1 MEGSGS
7 LSVPCGAG
15 DRESQ
20 AGSKP
25 ASASRDVH
33 QGVIFS
39 SSAILDL
46 SQSGLHHFGEIFKV
60 PNLKQLHL
68 QRNALCTIPKDFFQL
83 LPNLSW
89 LDLRFNRITALPSG
103 IGCHKHLKTLL
114 LERNPIRMLPV
125 ELGSVTTLKA
135 LSLRHCPLEFPPPL
149 VVQRGLVAILTFL
162 QICAA
167 DHEAPHDGSPRVK
180 KMTVRDLPQPLLE
193 LSEEHVPNKETI
205 RSQEPKGSM
214 VTEKADFFPP
224 VETLDPHE
232 PRRSTEPPEDW
243 PSEEEIRRF
252 WKLRQEIVENEQA
265 GALGNQLLPA
275 ELPPS
280 LRAALSSRGKPL
292 PRPRPLCRMKIP
304 SFQGVLPELD
314 STRQALVRTSQLGK
328 SRGLALQ
335 ELRERQAQE
344 QSKSAHVLLPAPRHP
359 PQRQAIAARVEGE
372 HPGDE
377 EKAGGAREPAS
388 PAPAEEPAVTSR
400 RKQRPPARPPCP
412 GLRRQHPCSPAA
424 RLPRSSLWAL
434 RPLPRSSS
442 LTCLQLRPG
451 SSQRGS
457 HSSAAS
463 SGGLCRPGNPPPAS
477 SFPGPVRAV
486 LAPHPTRSLPRAIPR
501 PGRSSVV
508 LPKQLCPGVQAS
520 SPALLRAAL
529 CLQLRTPA
537 CETPV
542 MKSLCPCPGPQ
553 GPPTAHALC
562 PGPSPPGV
570 SSERGWGWSPYPS
583 TCTGSRLQA
592 AAGQTVRAPCPSRPP
607 GPAMRDALACCPS
620 GVPWLPLLPS
630 AGSRPAW
637 VLIWQRKGPRSWA
650 QGPQAGL
657 RSAVQATGHETGSRP
672 PPLPQGPGGPF
683 PSTCTPCPLAPRSLF
698 MVMRAPPP
706 TQSTE
711 GIVKVTPR
719 DQDPPW
725 AWV

>member
-344 QSKSAHVLLPAPRHP
+344 QSKRDKRLLQEWRESTQVMRRRQEEPGSLPAPP
-359 PQRQAIAARVEGE
+359 P
-372 HPGDE
+372 
-377 EKAGGAREPAS
+377 
-388 PAPAEEPAVTSR
+388 R
-400 RKQRPPARPPCP
+400 R
-412 GLRRQHPCSPAA
+412 
-424 RLPRSSLWAL
+424 
-434 RPLPRSSS
+434 
-442 LTCLQLRPG
+442 
-451 SSQRGS
+451 
-457 HSSAAS
+457 
-463 SGGLCRPGNPPPAS
+463 NP
-477 SFPGPVRAV
+477 
-486 LAPHPTRSLPRAIPR
+486 
-501 PGRSSVV
+501 
-508 LPKQLCPGVQAS
+508 
-520 SPALLRAAL
+520 
-529 CLQLRTPA
+529 LRTPV

-562 PGPSPPGV
+562 PGPSPPGPA
-570 SSERGWGWSPYPS
+570 RRI
-583 TCTGSRLQA
+583 T
-592 AAGQTVRAPCPSRPP
+592 AAGWLEWGHGSPQQSSKNTPQQQGAGHLQEHRVCTEPRALGVHVGAKEVRAHTGEFHP
-607 GPAMRDALACCPS
+607 GIQVWPA
-620 GVPWLPLLPS
+620 
-630 AGSRPAW
+630 
-637 VLIWQRKGPRSWA
+637 
-650 QGPQAGL
+650 
-657 RSAVQATGHETGSRP
+657 
-672 PPLPQGPGGPF
+672 
-683 PSTCTPCPLAPRSLF
+683 
-698 MVMRAPPP
+698 
-706 TQSTE
+706 
-711 GIVKVTPR
+711 
-719 DQDPPW
+719 
-725 AWV
+725 

>member
-125 ELGSVTTLKA
+125 ELGGVTTLKA

-167 DHEAPHDGSPRVK
+167 DHAAPHDGSPRVK
-180 KMTVRDLPQPLLE
+180 KITIRDLPQPLLD

-205 RSQEPKGSM
+205 HSQEPKGSM

-232 PRRSTEPPEDW
+232 PRRSPEPPEDW
-243 PSEEEIRRF
+243 PSEEEIQRF
-252 WKLRQEIVENEQA
+252 WKLRQEIVENEWA

-280 LRAALSSRGKPL
+280 LRAALSSRGKLL

-314 STRQALVRTSQLGK
+314 STRQALVRASQLGE
-328 SRGLALQ
+328 SRGLVLQ

-344 QSKSAHVLLPAPRHP
+344 QSKSTHVLLPAPRHP
-359 PQRQAIAARVEGE
+359 PRDKRALQEWRESTQVMKRRQEEPESLPAPPTRRNPGAAKIAFATDPRENKKTLKNSPGKVTQSKEKLLGLRGQTLEETLKPQAQQLHARRSRFRGLAPLKDVGRAARDAEMAQRL
-372 HPGDE
+372 HDE
-377 EKAGGAREPAS
+377 VLKL
-388 PAPAEEPAVTSR
+388 
-400 RKQRPPARPPCP
+400 K
-412 GLRRQHPCSPAA
+412 LRSALNRNHQCAA
-424 RLPRSSLWAL
+424 LPRSLLL
-434 RPLPRSSS
+434 RP
-442 LTCLQLRPG
+442 
-451 SSQRGS
+451 
-457 HSSAAS
+457 
-463 SGGLCRPGNPPPAS
+463 
-477 SFPGPVRAV
+477 AV
-486 LAPHPTRSLPRAIPR
+486 
-501 PGRSSVV
+501 
-508 LPKQLCPGVQAS
+508 
-520 SPALLRAAL
+520 
-529 CLQLRTPA
+529 
-537 CETPV
+537 
-542 MKSLCPCPGPQ
+542 
-553 GPPTAHALC
+553 
-562 PGPSPPGV
+562 
-570 SSERGWGWSPYPS
+570 
-583 TCTGSRLQA
+583 
-592 AAGQTVRAPCPSRPP
+592 SRPQNIFFNP
-607 GPAMRDALACCPS
+607 
-620 GVPWLPLLPS
+620 
-630 AGSRPAW
+630 
-637 VLIWQRKGPRSWA
+637 KY
-650 QGPQAGL
+650 
-657 RSAVQATGHETGSRP
+657 
-672 PPLPQGPGGPF
+672 
-683 PSTCTPCPLAPRSLF
+683 
-698 MVMRAPPP
+698 
-706 TQSTE
+706 
-711 GIVKVTPR
+711 
-719 DQDPPW
+719 
-725 AWV
+725 

>member
-162 QICAA
+162 QICEA
-167 DHEAPHDGSPRVK
+167 DHAAPHNGSPRVQPTKMAFCSLSVSPVK
-180 KMTVRDLPQPLLE
+180 KMTVRDLPQPLLD

-265 GALGNQLLPA
+265 GALGSQLLPA

-344 QSKSAHVLLPAPRHP
+344 QSKRDKRLLQEWRESTQVMRRRQEEPGSLPAPP
-359 PQRQAIAARVEGE
+359 PRRNPGAAKIAFATDPRENKKTPKNSPGKATQSKEKPLTSQELGGLRGQILEETLKPQTQQLHARRSRFRGLAPLEDVGKAARDAEMARRL
-372 HPGDE
+372 HDE
-377 EKAGGAREPAS
+377 VLKL
-388 PAPAEEPAVTSR
+388 
-400 RKQRPPARPPCP
+400 K
-412 GLRRQHPCSPAA
+412 LRSALNRNHQCAA
-424 RLPRSSLWAL
+424 LPRSLSL
-434 RPLPRSSS
+434 RP
-442 LTCLQLRPG
+442 
-451 SSQRGS
+451 
-457 HSSAAS
+457 
-463 SGGLCRPGNPPPAS
+463 
-477 SFPGPVRAV
+477 AV
-486 LAPHPTRSLPRAIPR
+486 
-501 PGRSSVV
+501 
-508 LPKQLCPGVQAS
+508 
-520 SPALLRAAL
+520 
-529 CLQLRTPA
+529 
-537 CETPV
+537 
-542 MKSLCPCPGPQ
+542 
-553 GPPTAHALC
+553 
-562 PGPSPPGV
+562 
-570 SSERGWGWSPYPS
+570 
-583 TCTGSRLQA
+583 
-592 AAGQTVRAPCPSRPP
+592 SRPQNIFFNP
-607 GPAMRDALACCPS
+607 
-620 GVPWLPLLPS
+620 
-630 AGSRPAW
+630 
-637 VLIWQRKGPRSWA
+637 KY
-650 QGPQAGL
+650 
-657 RSAVQATGHETGSRP
+657 
-672 PPLPQGPGGPF
+672 
-683 PSTCTPCPLAPRSLF
+683 
-698 MVMRAPPP
+698 
-706 TQSTE
+706 
-711 GIVKVTPR
+711 
-719 DQDPPW
+719 
-725 AWV
+725 

>member
-344 QSKSAHVLLPAPRHP
+344 QSKRDKRLLQEWRESTQVMRRRQEEPGSLPAPP
-359 PQRQAIAARVEGE
+359 PRRNPKTETTSSSTLSRAPPAAPLQPRCPASQELPPLHGDEGSSSYPEHRGDRQGTRGRLASHSLPVGSAGVADVLSTPCTGPLRPEEPVVPASGEGGEDVLLEMPDDHRGSKDCLCHGPEREQEDTEEFAWKSDTKQREAAVSTSGDEVGSLRGNRRESILLDTPLPPAPTPEAPAPSTGSSSGPRALEEGGCAVTCGWQRARSSIILEIGKVSRVHHGLRGQILEETLKPQTQQLHARRSRFRGLAPLEDVGKAARDAEMARRLHDEG
-372 HPGDE
+372 
-377 EKAGGAREPAS
+377 
-388 PAPAEEPAVTSR
+388 
-400 RKQRPPARPPCP
+400 PP
-412 GLRRQHPCSPAA
+412 LR
-424 RLPRSSLWAL
+424 
-434 RPLPRSSS
+434 
-442 LTCLQLRPG
+442 G
-451 SSQRGS
+451 
-457 HSSAAS
+457 
-463 SGGLCRPGNPPPAS
+463 
-477 SFPGPVRAV
+477 
-486 LAPHPTRSLPRAIPR
+486 
-501 PGRSSVV
+501 
-508 LPKQLCPGVQAS
+508 
-520 SPALLRAAL
+520 
-529 CLQLRTPA
+529 
-537 CETPV
+537 
-542 MKSLCPCPGPQ
+542 
-553 GPPTAHALC
+553 GPPT
-562 PGPSPPGV
+562 
-570 SSERGWGWSPYPS
+570 
-583 TCTGSRLQA
+583 
-592 AAGQTVRAPCPSRPP
+592 
-607 GPAMRDALACCPS
+607 
-620 GVPWLPLLPS
+620 LLT
-630 AGSRPAW
+630 
-637 VLIWQRKGPRSWA
+637 
-650 QGPQAGL
+650 AGL
-657 RSAVQATGHETGSRP
+657 ESP
-672 PPLPQGPGGPF
+672 
-683 PSTCTPCPLAPRSLF
+683 
-698 MVMRAPPP
+698 
-706 TQSTE
+706 
-711 GIVKVTPR
+711 
-719 DQDPPW
+719 
-725 AWV
+725 

>member
-1 MEGSGS
+1 MEGQTHSRPVTPHPGGCAVVPRGVLPPGGLMEGSGS

-388 PAPAEEPAVTSR
+388 PAPAEEPGGSKDCLCHGPEREQEDTEEFAWKSDT
-400 RKQRPPARPPCP
+400 KQREAAVSTSGDEWSPRADS
-412 GLRRQHPCSPAA
+412 GGDAEATDPAA
-424 RLPRSSLWAL
+424 ARAEEQVQGAGTPRG
-434 RPLPRSSS
+434 RRE
-442 LTCLQLRPG
+442 G
-451 SSQRGS
+451 
-457 HSSAAS
+457 
-463 SGGLCRPGNPPPAS
+463 
-477 SFPGPVRAV
+477 
-486 LAPHPTRSLPRAIPR
+486 R
-501 PGRSSVV
+501 PGRGDGD
-508 LPKQLCPGVQAS
+508 CP
-520 SPALLRAAL
+520 L
-529 CLQLRTPA
+529 
-537 CETPV
+537 
-542 MKSLCPCPGPQ
+542 K
-553 GPPTAHALC
+553 
-562 PGPSPPGV
+562 
-570 SSERGWGWSPYPS
+570 
-583 TCTGSRLQA
+583 
-592 AAGQTVRAPCPSRPP
+592 
-607 GPAMRDALACCPS
+607 
-620 GVPWLPLLPS
+620 
-630 AGSRPAW
+630 
-637 VLIWQRKGPRSWA
+637 
-650 QGPQAGL
+650 
-657 RSAVQATGHETGSRP
+657 
-672 PPLPQGPGGPF
+672 PGG
-683 PSTCTPCPLAPRSLF
+683 SHTHRL
-698 MVMRAPPP
+698 
-706 TQSTE
+706 
-711 GIVKVTPR
+711 
-719 DQDPPW
+719 
-725 AWV
+725 

>member
-1 MEGSGS
+1 MPFLRRLTSLAGGRCAADSPLQSSFCFSSSWARSVCSFLTWVPTSAGHPGFASLLVSSSLGSLVPAPAPPSLPNYLLRTLEAAASGRGAAASRDPPSSPATAEVTPHPGGCAVVPRGVLPPGGLMEGSGS

-167 DHEAPHDGSPRVK
+167 DHEAPHDGSPQVK

-359 PQRQAIAARVEGE
+359 PRDKRLLQEWRESTQVMRRRQ
-372 HPGDE
+372 
-377 EKAGGAREPAS
+377 
-388 PAPAEEPAVTSR
+388 EEP
-400 RKQRPPARPPCP
+400 
-412 GLRRQHPCSPAA
+412 G
-424 RLPRSSLWAL
+424 
-434 RPLPRSSS
+434 
-442 LTCLQLRPG
+442 
-451 SSQRGS
+451 
-457 HSSAAS
+457 
-463 SGGLCRPGNPPPAS
+463 
-477 SFPGPVRAV
+477 
-486 LAPHPTRSLPRAIPR
+486 SLP
-501 PGRSSVV
+501 
-508 LPKQLCPGVQAS
+508 
-520 SPALLRAAL
+520 
-529 CLQLRTPA
+529 
-537 CETPV
+537 
-542 MKSLCPCPGPQ
+542 
-553 GPPTAHALC
+553 
-562 PGPSPPGV
+562 
-570 SSERGWGWSPYPS
+570 
-583 TCTGSRLQA
+583 
-592 AAGQTVRAPCPSRPP
+592 
-607 GPAMRDALACCPS
+607 
-620 GVPWLPLLPS
+620 
-630 AGSRPAW
+630 
-637 VLIWQRKGPRSWA
+637 
-650 QGPQAGL
+650 
-657 RSAVQATGHETGSRP
+657 
-672 PPLPQGPGGPF
+672 
-683 PSTCTPCPLAPRSLF
+683 
-698 MVMRAPPP
+698 APPP
-706 TQSTE
+706 RRNPGAAKIAFATDPRENKKTPKNSPGKATQSKE
-711 GIVKVTPR
+711 KPL
-719 DQDPPW
+719 
-725 AWV
+725 

>member
-1 MEGSGS
+1 MPFLCRLTSLAGGRCAADSPLKSSFCFSSSWARSVCSFLTWVPTSAGHPGFASLLVSSSLGSLVPAPAPPSLPNYLLRTLEAAASGRGAAAYRDPPNSPTTAEVTPHPGGCAVVPRGVLPPGGLMEGSGS

-125 ELGSVTTLKA
+125 ELGGVTTLKA

-167 DHEAPHDGSPRVK
+167 DHAAPHDGFPRVK
-180 KMTVRDLPQPLLE
+180 KMTIRDLPQPLLD

-205 RSQEPKGSM
+205 HSQEPKGSM

-232 PRRSTEPPEDW
+232 PRRSPEPPEDW
-243 PSEEEIRRF
+243 PSEEEIQRF
-252 WKLRQEIVENEQA
+252 WKLRQEIVENERA

-314 STRQALVRTSQLGK
+314 STRQALVRTSQLGE
-328 SRGLALQ
+328 SRGLVLQ

-344 QSKSAHVLLPAPRHP
+344 QSKRDKRALQEWRESTQVMKRRQEEPESLPAPPTRRNP
-359 PQRQAIAARVEGE
+359 VRGGGRGGEGV
-372 HPGDE
+372 
-377 EKAGGAREPAS
+377 
-388 PAPAEEPAVTSR
+388 PAEEPGGSKDCLCHGPEREQEDTEEFAWKSDTKQGEAAVSMSGDEVR
-400 RKQRPPARPPCP
+400 SLVGNRA
-412 GLRRQHPCSPAA
+412 GLRGQILEETLKPQAQQLHARRSRFRGLAPLKDVGRAA
-424 RLPRSSLWAL
+424 RDAEMAQRLHDEVLKLKLRSALNRNHQCAALPRSLLL
-434 RPLPRSSS
+434 RP
-442 LTCLQLRPG
+442 
-451 SSQRGS
+451 
-457 HSSAAS
+457 
-463 SGGLCRPGNPPPAS
+463 
-477 SFPGPVRAV
+477 AV
-486 LAPHPTRSLPRAIPR
+486 
-501 PGRSSVV
+501 
-508 LPKQLCPGVQAS
+508 
-520 SPALLRAAL
+520 
-529 CLQLRTPA
+529 
-537 CETPV
+537 
-542 MKSLCPCPGPQ
+542 
-553 GPPTAHALC
+553 
-562 PGPSPPGV
+562 
-570 SSERGWGWSPYPS
+570 
-583 TCTGSRLQA
+583 
-592 AAGQTVRAPCPSRPP
+592 SRPQNIFFNP
-607 GPAMRDALACCPS
+607 
-620 GVPWLPLLPS
+620 
-630 AGSRPAW
+630 
-637 VLIWQRKGPRSWA
+637 KY
-650 QGPQAGL
+650 
-657 RSAVQATGHETGSRP
+657 
-672 PPLPQGPGGPF
+672 
-683 PSTCTPCPLAPRSLF
+683 
-698 MVMRAPPP
+698 
-706 TQSTE
+706 
-711 GIVKVTPR
+711 
-719 DQDPPW
+719 
-725 AWV
+725 

>member
-1 MEGSGS
+1 MPFLCRLTSLAGGRCAADSPLKSSFCFSSSWARSVCSFLTWVPTSAGHPGFASLLVSSSLGSLVPAPAPPSLPNYLLRTLEAAASGRGAAAYRDPPNSPTTAEVTPHPGGCAVVPRGVLPPGGLMEGSGS

-125 ELGSVTTLKA
+125 ELGGVTTLKA

-167 DHEAPHDGSPRVK
+167 DHAAPHDGFPRVK
-180 KMTVRDLPQPLLE
+180 KMTIRDLPQPLLD

-205 RSQEPKGSM
+205 HSQEPKGSM

-232 PRRSTEPPEDW
+232 PRRSPEPPEDW
-243 PSEEEIRRF
+243 PSEEEIQRF
-252 WKLRQEIVENEQA
+252 WKLRQEIVENERA

-314 STRQALVRTSQLGK
+314 STRQALVRTSQLGE
-328 SRGLALQ
+328 SRGLVLQ

-344 QSKSAHVLLPAPRHP
+344 QSKRDKRALQEWRESTQVMKRRQEEPESLPAPPTRRNP
-359 PQRQAIAARVEGE
+359 GAAKIAFATDPRENKKTLKNSPGKVTQSKEKLLGLRGQILEETLKPQAQQLHARRSRFRGLAPLKDVGRAARDAEMAQRL
-372 HPGDE
+372 HDE
-377 EKAGGAREPAS
+377 VLKL
-388 PAPAEEPAVTSR
+388 
-400 RKQRPPARPPCP
+400 K
-412 GLRRQHPCSPAA
+412 LRSALNRNHQCAA
-424 RLPRSSLWAL
+424 LPRSLLL
-434 RPLPRSSS
+434 RP
-442 LTCLQLRPG
+442 
-451 SSQRGS
+451 
-457 HSSAAS
+457 
-463 SGGLCRPGNPPPAS
+463 
-477 SFPGPVRAV
+477 AV
-486 LAPHPTRSLPRAIPR
+486 
-501 PGRSSVV
+501 
-508 LPKQLCPGVQAS
+508 
-520 SPALLRAAL
+520 
-529 CLQLRTPA
+529 
-537 CETPV
+537 
-542 MKSLCPCPGPQ
+542 
-553 GPPTAHALC
+553 
-562 PGPSPPGV
+562 
-570 SSERGWGWSPYPS
+570 
-583 TCTGSRLQA
+583 
-592 AAGQTVRAPCPSRPP
+592 SRPQNIFFNP
-607 GPAMRDALACCPS
+607 
-620 GVPWLPLLPS
+620 
-630 AGSRPAW
+630 
-637 VLIWQRKGPRSWA
+637 KY
-650 QGPQAGL
+650 
-657 RSAVQATGHETGSRP
+657 
-672 PPLPQGPGGPF
+672 
-683 PSTCTPCPLAPRSLF
+683 
-698 MVMRAPPP
+698 
-706 TQSTE
+706 
-711 GIVKVTPR
+711 
-719 DQDPPW
+719 
-725 AWV
+725 